1 MLPIEEVAMND
12 PISSVLD
19 LKGNDVVTVAPET
32 TVLIAVQQMNNRKI
46 GALLV
51 LERGR
56 PVGIFTERDVL
67 VRVVAAGL
75 DPETTPVSE
84 VMTRGPVVVRSDV
97 TVGEAMMVITQK
109 RCRHL
114 PVVDD
119 TKLRGLISIGDLT
132 SWLVRHQ
139 QRTIDDLHDYMNRA

>member
-1 MLPIEEVAMND
+1 MND
-12 PISSVLD
+12 PISNVLE

-32 TVLIAVQQMNNRKI
+32 TVLVAVQQMNDRKI

-51 LERGR
+51 LDRGR

-67 VRVVAAGL
+67 VRVVAAGI
-75 DPETTPVSE
+75 DPKTTPVSE

-97 TVGEAMMVITQK
+97 TVGEAMMVITEK

-114 PVVDD
+114 PIVDD
-119 TKLRGLISIGDLT
+119 AKLCGLISIGDLT

-139 QRTIDDLHDYMNRA
+139 QRTIDDLHDYMARA

>member
-1 MLPIEEVAMND
+1 MND
-12 PISSVLD
+12 PIANVLAH
-19 LKGNDVVTVAPET
+19 KANDVVTVAPET
-32 TVLIAVQQMNNRKI
+32 TVLIAVQQMNDRKI

-51 LERGR
+51 LDRGR

-75 DPETTPVSE
+75 DPTGTPVGE
-84 VMTRGPVVVRSDV
+84 VMTRSPVVVRSET
-97 TVGEAMMVITQK
+97 TVGEAMRVITEK

-119 TKLRGLISIGDLT
+119 SRLLGLISIGDLT
-132 SWLVRHQ
+132 SWLVRDQ
-139 QRTIDDLHDYMNRA
+139 ERTIADLHDYMNRA

>member
-1 MLPIEEVAMND
+1 
-12 PISSVLD
+12 
-19 LKGNDVVTVAPET
+19 
-32 TVLIAVQQMNNRKI
+32 
-46 GALLV
+46 LLV

-75 DPETTPVSE
+75 DPKVTPVGE
-84 VMTRGPVVVRSDV
+84 VMTRSLVAVHSET
-97 TVGEAMMVITQK
+97 TVGEAMRIITEK

-119 TKLRGLISIGDLT
+119 TRLRGLISIGDLT
-132 SWLVRHQ
+132 SWLVRDHE
-139 QRTIDDLHDYMNRA
+139 RTIADLHDYIHRA

>member
-1 MLPIEEVAMND
+1 MND
-12 PISSVLD
+12 PIARVLEH
-19 LKGNDVVTVAPET
+19 KGSEVATITPDT
-32 TVLIAVQQMNNRKI
+32 MVIVAVHKMNERKI

-51 LERGR
+51 VDSER

-75 DPETTPVSE
+75 DPKTTPVNE
-84 VMTRGPVVVRSDV
+84 VMTRNPVIVQSTV
-97 TVGEAMMVITQK
+97 TVKEALFVITEK

-119 TKLRGLISIGDLT
+119 DGLRGLISIGDLT
-132 SWLVRHQ
+132 SWLVRDQ
-139 QRTIDDLHDYMNRA
+139 QRTIEDLHDYMTRS

>member
-1 MLPIEEVAMND
+1 MND

-32 TVLIAVQQMNNRKI
+32 TVLVAVQQMNDRKI

-51 LERGR
+51 LERGL

-75 DPETTPVSE
+75 DPKGTPVGE
-84 VMTRGPVVVRSDV
+84 VMTRNPVAVRSGQ
-97 TVGEAMMVITQK
+97 TVGDAMRIITEK

-114 PVVDD
+114 PIIDD
-119 TKLRGLISIGDLT
+119 NRLRGLISIGDLT
-132 SWLVRHQ
+132 SWLVRDQ
-139 QRTIDDLHDYMNRA
+139 ERTIADLHDYMNRA

>member
-1 MLPIEEVAMND
+1 MNA
-12 PISSVLD
+12 PLANVLA

-32 TVLIAVQQMNNRKI
+32 TVLVAVQQMNDRKI

-51 LERGR
+51 LDRGQ

-75 DPETTPVSE
+75 DPKRTPVGE
-84 VMTRGPVVVRSDV
+84 VMTRSPVAVRSAT
-97 TVGEAMMVITQK
+97 TVGEAMRIITET

-114 PVVDD
+114 PIVDD
-119 TKLRGLISIGDLT
+119 SRLLGLISIGDLT
-132 SWLVRHQ
+132 SWLVRDQ
-139 QRTIDDLHDYMNRA
+139 ERTIADLHDYMNRA

>member
-1 MLPIEEVAMND
+1 MND
-12 PISSVLD
+12 PIARVLD
-19 LKGNDVVTVAPET
+19 HKGSKVETVPAET
-32 TVLIAVQQMNNRKI
+32 TVLTAVKRMNECKI

-51 LERGR
+51 TVGGR

-75 DPETTPVSE
+75 DPKTTPVNE
-84 VMTRGPVVVRSDV
+84 VMTRNPVIVRSDV
-97 TVGEAMMVITQK
+97 TVNDAMMVITER

-114 PVVDD
+114 PVIDD
-119 TKLRGLISIGDLT
+119 SDLRGLISIGDLT

-139 QRTIDDLHDYMNRA
+139 QRTIEDLHDYMTRA